1 MGDGQTPSPLVGEG
15 GGALPT
21 TQAPGDSSLLDL
33 PFDQYSRHMLV
44 QRVAAHVRAALQTS
58 RLRVLDV
65 GGFPGL
71 TPRFLPDD
79 HVIVTDIAAGQAP
92 GVSYLRADGAALPF
106 PDHQFDLVVSL
117 DSLEHVPAE
126 RRAAYVTELLRAS
139 RGYALLVAPFA
150 SEETELSE
158 RLLAEFVRVVNQEDQ
173 PQLREH
179 RDYGLPRLDEWEG
192 WVRAQGHDCIPMS
205 SGFVYNWLP
214 MMLLK
219 HYVMSLPAAE
229 ALHAAIDRF
238 YNTVLQQSDARAP
251 GYRKGLVIACG
262 GPATAL
268 PALEEELAQAGE
280 PDRLQVVEQLERIGL
295 LLKLADLH
303 VSSRR
308 DDRLRDEIVAKERHI
323 ANLEVLLEQARTASA
338 AAEARA
344 GAVHAEADQLRAHL
358 AALRGGRVMRV
369 MDVVSRLAGRSR

>member
-1 MGDGQTPSPLVGEG
+1 MNAENPYPSTG
-15 GGALPT
+15 
-21 TQAPGDSSLLDL
+21 TQLDPALLDL

-44 QRVAAHVRAALQTS
+44 RRVAEHVRVPLGLAELN
-58 RLRVLDV
+58 VLDV
-65 GGFPGL
+65 GGYPGL
-71 TPRFLPDD
+71 TPRFLPNDR
-79 HVIVTDIAAGQAP
+79 VIVTDIVAGQAP
-92 GVSYLRADGAALPF
+92 GVRYVRANGAALPF
-106 PDHQFDLVVSL
+106 PDHAFDLVTSL

-126 RRAAYVTELLRAS
+126 RRADYVGELLRVS
-139 RGYALLVAPFA
+139 RGYVLLVAPFA
-150 SEETELSE
+150 SEETVLSE

-179 RDYGLPRLDEWEG
+179 REYGLPRLDEWET
-192 WVRAQGHDCIPMS
+192 WVWAQGHACIPIS

-219 HYVMSLPAAE
+219 HYVISLPGADE
-229 ALHAAIDRF
+229 LHAAIDRF
-238 YNTVLQQSDARAP
+238 YNTVLQESDARAP

-262 GPATAL
+262 GPADAL
-268 PALEEELAQAGE
+268 PALGAKLAQAGE

-303 VSSRR
+303 VNSRR

-323 ANLEVLLEQARTASA
+323 ANLEALLEHARAAAA

-344 GAVHAEADQLRAHL
+344 AAAQTEAGQFRAHL
-358 AALRGGRVMRV
+358 SAVRSGRVMRV
-369 MDVVSRLAGRSR
+369 LNAFSRLRGRTR

>member
-1 MGDGQTPSPLVGEG
+1 M
-15 GGALPT
+15 
-21 TQAPGDSSLLDL
+21 
-33 PFDQYSRHMLV
+33 
-44 QRVAAHVRAALQTS
+44 
-58 RLRVLDV
+58 
-65 GGFPGL
+65 
-71 TPRFLPDD
+71 
-79 HVIVTDIAAGQAP
+79 
-92 GVSYLRADGAALPF
+92 
-106 PDHQFDLVVSL
+106 
-117 DSLEHVPAE
+117 
-126 RRAAYVTELLRAS
+126 
-139 RGYALLVAPFA
+139 LLVAPFA

-173 PQLREH
+173 PQLQEH
-179 RDYGLPRLDEWEG
+179 RDYGLPRLDEWEA
-192 WVRAQGHDCIPMS
+192 WVRAQGNACIRIS

-219 HYVMSLPAAE
+219 HYVMSLPAAD

-238 YNTVLQQSDARAP
+238 YNSVLQQSDARAP

-262 GPATAL
+262 GPAAAL

-323 ANLEVLLEQARTASA
+323 ANLEVLLEQARMASSAADHRASA
-338 AAEARA
+338 AQSETDR
-344 GAVHAEADQLRAHL
+344 LRAHL
-358 AALRGGRVMRV
+358 AAVRGGRVMRI
-369 MDVVSRLAGRSR
+369 MDVVSRLTGRSR

>member
-1 MGDGQTPSPLVGEG
+1 
-15 GGALPT
+15 
-21 TQAPGDSSLLDL
+21 
-33 PFDQYSRHMLV
+33 
-44 QRVAAHVRAALQTS
+44 
-58 RLRVLDV
+58 
-65 GGFPGL
+65 
-71 TPRFLPDD
+71 
-79 HVIVTDIAAGQAP
+79 
-92 GVSYLRADGAALPF
+92 
-106 PDHQFDLVVSL
+106 
-117 DSLEHVPAE
+117 
-126 RRAAYVTELLRAS
+126 
-139 RGYALLVAPFA
+139 
-150 SEETELSE
+150 
-158 RLLAEFVRVVNQEDQ
+158 VRVVNQEDQ